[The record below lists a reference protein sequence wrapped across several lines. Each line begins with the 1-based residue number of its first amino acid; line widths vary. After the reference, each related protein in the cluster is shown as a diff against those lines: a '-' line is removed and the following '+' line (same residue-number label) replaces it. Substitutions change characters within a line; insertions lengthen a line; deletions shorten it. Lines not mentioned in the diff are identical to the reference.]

1 MRICRVQAFGLALIV
16 LVGASLPAQSPEPT
30 AGLVALHQACLDA
43 STTGVVLNVAAHPD
57 DESSRTNVILRR
69 RYGLQVVTV
78 YSTFGDGGQNAI
90 GREIGPDLARLRVR
104 ETLRAAAMS
113 DVDVLW
119 LGMQDFGFSKT
130 LEETLAVWGAD
141 RLKTAMRAVVREV
154 QPDLILTNHAI
165 DQGHGH
171 HRASYWAV
179 TEVLKE
185 LAAEGKRVPPLYAR
199 CTLDKAQWTLDPGDL
214 EPARGE
220 TYARL
225 AHRAWTQHVTQG
237 PWGAHNPLQV
247 GKDYWKVDFPE
258 GVTAEQAA
266 DWQRWLQPRDG
277 VVRVSEA
284 LPLGSA
290 AKDAIQRELDRLRK
304 ARQQTDLLSDFR
316 RANRERAALDHRRE
330 VLQRILLAAAGV
342 RIEAWMETDEV
353 PTGGQGKINLVVH
366 GYERVQ
372 NVQVACEAATV
383 ELAKP
388 AVRATPF
395 DGMPATPAGV
405 QSAVLPPGQEPQ
417 KPLPP
422 PEPVPGRYTI
432 LFSTAAAKPAADS
445 EVDLSLVPHWIAP
458 TVTFALDGIAI
469 EVQPRLW
476 FTPVDPIEVAWDRD
490 VVMVPKGQTV
500 DRILS
505 ATVTSHRD
513 AELTESVKLQ
523 MGSGI
528 KAEAIPGRVS
538 LSTEHPD
545 ARLLV
550 RATIAADE
558 LTADAQLK
566 MSVNGQQAAIRLV
579 PVEVFVP
586 PGLKVGLV
594 RGPDDTTER
603 TLSDLGIAY
612 TALDRD
618 ALATAR
624 LEDFTT
630 LLLDI
635 RAYHHR
641 PELAEN
647 RDRILQYCRS
657 GGRVVA
663 MYHKSGEWNERAGH
677 PLLAPFALKVGET
690 RATEE
695 ALPVTFLQA
704 DHRLLTFPH
713 AIAQQDF
720 AGWVQ
725 ERGLNFAL
733 QWDPAWTPLL
743 ELKDSAD
750 EKPSQGALLHTQ
762 YGRGDFIYCALALYR
777 QLRQGH
783 PGAARI
789 LVNLLAR

>member
-1 MRICRVQAFGLALIV
+1 MRGHGMRAAIV
-16 LVGASLPAQSPEPT
+16 LLAAVGGTFLAAQSPEPD

-43 STTGVVLNVAAHPD
+43 GTTGVVLNVAAHPD

-69 RYGLQVVTV
+69 RFGLHVVTV

-113 DVDVLW
+113 DVDVRW
-119 LGMQDFGFSKT
+119 LSMQDFGFSKT
-130 LEETLAVWGAD
+130 LEETLATWGAE
-141 RLKTAMRAVVREV
+141 RLKSAMRTVLLDV

-171 HRASYWAV
+171 HRASYWAI

-185 LAAEGKRVPPLYAR
+185 LAAKGERVPPLYAR
-199 CTLDKAQWTLDPGDL
+199 CTLEKAQWTLDPSDL
-214 EPARGE
+214 DPARGE

-237 PWGAHNPLQV
+237 PWGPHNPLQV

-258 GVTAEQAA
+258 GVTKEQAT
-266 DWQRWLQPRDG
+266 DWQRWLQPREG
-277 VVRVSEA
+277 VVRVSES
-284 LPLGSA
+284 LPLGGET
-290 AKDAIQRELDRLRK
+290 KEAIRRELDRLRK
-304 ARQQTDLLSDFR
+304 ALAQTESLGDAA
-316 RANRERAALDHRRE
+316 RAARERAVFERRRSA
-330 VLQRILLAAAGV
+330 LQRILLAAAGIRV
-342 RIEAWMETDEV
+342 EAWMENEEV
-353 PTGGQGKINLVVH
+353 PRGGQGKIHLVVH
-366 GYERVQ
+366 GYERAQ
-372 NVQVACEAATV
+372 DVQVACEAASV

-395 DGMPATPAGV
+395 DGMPATPSGV
-405 QSAVLPPGQEPQ
+405 QSAVLPPGLEPQ

-422 PEPVPGRYTI
+422 LEPVPGRYTI
-432 LFSTAAAKPAADS
+432 TFHIAAAEKAGDV
-445 EVDLSLVPHWIAP
+445 VDASLLPRPVVP
-458 TVTFALDGIAI
+458 TVTFQVEGTAF
-469 EVQPRLW
+469 EVHPRLW
-476 FTPVDPIEVAWDRD
+476 YTPVDPVEVAWDRD

-500 DRILS
+500 ERILS
-505 ATVTSHRD
+505 ATVINHRD

-523 MGSGI
+523 MGTGV

-538 LSTEHPD
+538 LSTEHPE

-550 RATIAADE
+550 RATINADE
-558 LTADAQLK
+558 LGRDAELK
-566 MSVNGQQAAIRLV
+566 ISANGQQAAIRLV

-603 TLSDLGIAY
+603 TLADLGIAY

-677 PLLAPFALKVGET
+677 PLLAPFALKVGEA

-695 ALPVTFLQA
+695 LLPVAFLQA
-704 DHRLLTFPH
+704 EHRLLRYPH

-762 YGRGDFIYCALALYR
+762 YGRGDFVYCALALYR
-777 QLRQGH
+777 QLRQGN